1 MNDVIEL
8 YGANTGNSLRASIAL
23 EEAGIVYT
31 ARRLDLRAHE
41 QRDAPFK
48 TLNPAGKIPTLVDY
62 TLTPTLIINQSNAII
77 QYADAKAPGQLSP
90 RLPGPETIKV
100 FDRYFFFVTDV
111 IAPSHAAFFLRQAG
125 LNDAA
130 SAIDMRVIEQL
141 IFAESF
147 LTDEFMAGG
156 QFSMADVSAF
166 TIAASVRDRL
176 DWKSHPRLSQWFH
189 AIEARPAVQRGL
201 NAFQLQGEQKVRGP
215 CYRTDCLR

>member
-1 MNDVIEL
+1 MNPEIEL
-8 YGANTGNSLRASIAL
+8 YGANTGNSLRAAIAL

-31 ARRLDLRAHE
+31 ARKLDLLAHE

-48 TLNPAGKIPTLVDY
+48 TLNPAGKVPTLVDY
-62 TLTPTLIINQSNAII
+62 TVSPALVINQSNAII
-77 QYADAKAPGQLSP
+77 QYADAKVPGQLAP
-90 RLPGPETIKV
+90 ILPGPETVRV

-130 SAIDMRVIEQL
+130 KAIEARVIEQL

-147 LTDEFMAGG
+147 LTGEFMAGDR
-156 QFSMADVSAF
+156 FSMADISAF

-176 DWKSHPRLSQWFH
+176 DWTRHPRLLQWFH

-201 NAFQLQGEQKVRGP
+201 STFQ
-215 CYRTDCLR
+215 